1 MDSCASDNVMP
12 RKTLEDLGY
21 QIKASPGSKRGQKW
35 GSASG
40 HAIIN
45 EGQVEYRFMTEAGRV
60 AKGTAA
66 VSKIIAAGN
75 FAFFSSEENCLIDSR
90 DQLAQKVLKM
100 IQQIKKRTTIYEHK
114 GTYRMRA
121 WMMPAGQGSGAPF
134 GRQGP

>member
-1 MDSCASDNVMP
+1 
-12 RKTLEDLGY
+12 
-21 QIKASPGSKRGQKW
+21 
-35 GSASG
+35 
-40 HAIIN
+40 
-45 EGQVEYRFMTEAGRV
+45 MTEAGKV
-60 AKGTAA
+60 AKGTTQVGQVKRPLAA
-66 VSKIIAAGN
+66 VSKMIAAGN

-90 DQLAQKVLKM
+90 DPLAQKVLKM